1 MSDAVKA
8 ALREAVEGYDA
19 ARMAAHGQSGERHSM
34 SDRNKETITP
44 MIAAAVAAFHRR
56 MAEHWKGFAPDWQA
70 RHTQMA
76 DSVER
81 AAQEDKR

>member
-8 ALREAVEGYDA
+8 ALRAGVEGYDA
-19 ARMAAHGQSGERHSM
+19 ARMAAHGEKRGM

-44 MIAAAVAAFHRR
+44 MIAAAIEAFHRH

-70 RHTQMA
+70 RHTQVA
-76 DSVER
+76 DSVAR